1 MVNDLDNS
9 LNGETV
15 KGTRLSR
22 GAVDH
27 VLKMAVPSPVA
38 ASRRRKYFRAKDI
51 DTQIKYILLMNS
63 SPLNYY
69 RMQGHLN
76 TIS

>member
-1 MVNDLDNS
+1 MFWSNDLDNS

-27 VLKMAVPSPVA
+27 VLKMAVPSPVGDV
-38 ASRRRKYFRAKDI
+38 STFVLK
-51 DTQIKYILLMNS
+51 
-63 SPLNYY
+63 
-69 RMQGHLN
+69 
-76 TIS
+76 ISTLK

>member
-1 MVNDLDNS
+1 MFWSNDLDNS
-9 LNGETV
+9 LSAKT
-15 KGTRLSR
+15 GTR
-22 GAVDH
+22 
-27 VLKMAVPSPVA
+27 PSTGTLNGGPVS
-38 ASRRRKYFRAKDI
+38 SRRRKNSVVSYYFRAKYI